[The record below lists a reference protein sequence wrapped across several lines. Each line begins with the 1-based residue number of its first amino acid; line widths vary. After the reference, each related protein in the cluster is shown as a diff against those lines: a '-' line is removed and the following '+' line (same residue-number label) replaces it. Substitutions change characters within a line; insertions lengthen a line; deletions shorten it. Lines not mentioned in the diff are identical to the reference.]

1 MTFPKTEIQTA
12 PPPTR
17 VSAIEQSAEIPSFR
31 HTALRRPFNQPIR
44 RTSVK
49 SVLYPAALL
58 LAACAAAPAESG
70 SPAAAQP
77 QTQSAAPLEGG
88 WRVVRIG
95 QSALPADASLA
106 FDPARLSF
114 SGTAG
119 CNRLFGGYTE
129 TAGRLEFA
137 DIASTRMLCKPAL
150 MKREQAMTDALQHTA
165 SYVVDGDRLVLSDA
179 KKQLLLKAVRA
190 DVK

>member
-1 MTFPKTEIQTA
+1 M
-12 PPPTR
+12 
-17 VSAIEQSAEIPSFR
+17 
-31 HTALRRPFNQPIR
+31 
-44 RTSVK
+44 K

-88 WRVVRIG
+88 WRVVQIG
-95 QSALPADASLA
+95 QSALPADADASLA
-106 FDPARLSF
+106 FDSARSSF

-137 DIASTRMLCKPAL
+137 GTASTRMLCEPAL

-165 SYVVDGDRLVLSDA
+165 SYFVDGNTLVLSDA
-179 KKQLLLKAVRA
+179 KKQPLLKAVRA